1 MEHKCKNCFLFNRKK
16 MECKVAILIEG
27 EHKNLPVFPEDFCH
41 LEELQIPV
49 DQVRWFEENEDG
61 KKKVKIEYPEDF
73 FEKKD

>member
-1 MEHKCKNCFLFNRKK
+1 

-49 DQVRWFEENEDG
+49 DQVRWFEENEDV